1 MALALDVVIS
11 PPCMSV
17 APLDLAPDW
26 PLVAPV
32 PAAIKVVDLVV
43 GASVLVREPVLVGE
57 SVLVGAP
64 VLVTPS
70 PVLASVVVAS
80 VVVASVVVAS
90 VVVASVVVASVVDK
104 IAKIR
109 HSTNFAS
116 MVDLLPV

>member
-1 MALALDVVIS
+1 MHASFIATVYRYIPDCFMALVLDVVIS

-64 VLVTPS
+64 VY
-70 PVLASVVVAS
+70 
-80 VVVASVVVAS
+80 
-90 VVVASVVVASVVDK
+90 
-104 IAKIR
+104 
-109 HSTNFAS
+109 
-116 MVDLLPV
+116 